1 MAENSVQVELSID
14 EQKALR
20 ALTSL
25 TKKID
30 DFGKDAVKSIN
41 KSDVAF
47 AAFAGTI
54 ASAALS
60 KSISFISNKF
70 SEFAGFIEDSV
81 KAAAESEASLNSLKF
96 ALASTGI
103 ASEQTI
109 KNFQD
114 LASQIQETTKY
125 EDDAVI
131 ANIALIQS
139 LARLD
144 EQGLKRATL
153 AATDFATALGTDLE
167 SASRI
172 LARAAEGNTTAL
184 TKLGLEFKK
193 GSTDGETFA
202 NVLTEIEK
210 RFGGAAINES
220 KTFAG
225 AIAQIGNVYGD
236 LKEKIGGLIT
246 QNPAIIAAF
255 NVLKSVLIKT
265 GEAIIEAFGG
275 GNADTIANLFRL
287 LIDGTAAVVLTAD
300 AIGRAFSFAV
310 ESVMASI
317 RVMALGI
324 ITPIAGILELAA
336 SIPKVGEAFR
346 GAADIATAEMNRLSG
361 AVQTNLAGISDAVS
375 GETALGKIADNIA
388 EARGEFDIYYNDVKS
403 KAPEL
408 KNALAATDP
417 VDPAL
422 IEKRKAFDAQILDL
436 DNQLALQRNQIAYE
450 NDLANK
456 ERVLARNEEEITA
469 LNEFELT
476 KSELI
481 YQNQLNQNALLKTAD
496 ETRYANTKALKE
508 KELRDAAVN
517 KKLSDDLRKK
527 DIQDQQAFFSAAIS
541 LSDSKSKELA
551 AIGKAAALVELGIKT
566 PQAVASSFAFGTK
579 IGGPPLGFVFGAI
592 AATAMAAQAAKIAG
606 VGGFADGGIV
616 GGNSLTG
623 DKLTANVNS
632 GEMIL
637 NQGQQKQLFDIA
649 NGKSSSSNILDAINS
664 LGERIQNMTIVVQAD
679 GREIAR
685 VVRDQKLAGFV
696 L

>member
-20 ALTSL
+20 ALTAL

-30 DFGKDAVKSIN
+30 DFGKDVVKSIN

-70 SEFAGFIEDSV
+70 SDFTGFIEDSV
-81 KAAAESEASLNSLKF
+81 KAAAHAEASLNSLKF
-96 ALASTGI
+96 ALASSGI

-109 KNFQD
+109 KNFED
-114 LASQIQETTKY
+114 LASQIQKTTKY

-144 EQGLKRATL
+144 EQGLKRATF
-153 AATDFATALGTDLE
+153 AATNFATALGIDLE

-172 LARAAEGNTTAL
+172 LGKASEGNTIAL
-184 TKLGLEFKK
+184 SKLGIEFKK
-193 GSTDGETFA
+193 GGTDGETFA
-202 NVLTEIEK
+202 NVLTTIEK

-225 AIAQIGNVYGD
+225 AIAQIGNVYSD

-255 NVLKSVLIKT
+255 NVLKSVFIKT
-265 GEAIIEAFGG
+265 GEAIIEAFKG
-275 GNADTIANLFRL
+275 GNADAIANLFRL

-300 AIGRAFSFAV
+300 AIGRSFSFAV
-310 ESVMASI
+310 ESVMSSI
-317 RVMALGI
+317 RTMALGI
-324 ITPIAGILELAA
+324 VTPIAGILELAA

-346 GAADIATAEMNRLSG
+346 GAADFATAEMNRLSG
-361 AVQTNLAGISDAVS
+361 AVEKNLAGISDAVS
-375 GETALGKIADNIA
+375 GETAFGKIADNIA
-388 EARGEFDIYYNDVKS
+388 EARGEFDFYYNQVKS

-408 KNALAATDP
+408 KNALAGSG
-417 VDPAL
+417 VDSEL
-422 IEKRKAFDAQILDL
+422 VEKRKAFDAQILDL

-456 ERVLARNEEEITA
+456 ERVLARNEEEITT

-481 YQNQLNQNALLKTAD
+481 YQNQLNQNALLKTAE

-527 DIQDQQAFFSAAIS
+527 EITDQQAFFSAAIS

-551 AIGKAAALVELGIKT
+551 AIGKAAALFELSIKA
-566 PQAVASSFAFGTK
+566 PQAVASSFAYGST

-606 VGGFADGGIV
+606 IGGFADGGIV
-616 GGNSLTG
+616 GGNSLSG